1 MSARE
6 AKDRRWL
13 GLLRY
18 RERRLAG
25 VLATRHG
32 RPFIIAALRKSLT
45 RSRVCR
51 LEAEL
56 GSAAL
61 QALGATPPRMRLTRT
76 TTWAPGR
83 FPVVAMAVL
92 RSWAEKAPEPAA
104 A

>member
-6 AKDRRWL
+6 AKARRWL

-18 RERRLAG
+18 RERRLAR
-25 VLATRHG
+25 VLAAKHG
-32 RPFIIAALRKSLT
+32 RPFIIAAVRKSLT
-45 RSRVCR
+45 RGRVCL

-61 QALGATPPRMRLTRT
+61 QELGVQPPAGMRLTRT
-76 TTWAPGR
+76 TTWAPGG

-92 RSWAEKAPEPAA
+92 RSWAEIPELAA